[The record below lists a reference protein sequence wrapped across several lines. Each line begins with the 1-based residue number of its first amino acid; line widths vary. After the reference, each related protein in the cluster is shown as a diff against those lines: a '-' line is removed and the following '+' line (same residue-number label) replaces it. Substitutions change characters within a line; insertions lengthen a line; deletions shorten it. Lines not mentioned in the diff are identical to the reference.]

1 MVSALSSKVHVAFVQ
16 QHPLDL
22 CIIEIY
28 LLRGLHPKEAEVIIL
43 TKDKKLSSKYKISL
57 DNVKEAYSDI
67 QWGNRS

>member
-1 MVSALSSKVHVAFVQ
+1 MF
-16 QHPLDL
+16 
-22 CIIEIY
+22 IN